1 MSIPSPFIESLILA
15 SSQSMSF
22 MQFWSYSGAVEGA
35 VCLYS
40 VMSVMIAWIALGRCW
55 TSNVNVQLFFKKS

>member
-40 VMSVMIAWIALGRCW
+40 VMIARIALGRCW